1 MVEIKQMETRR
12 LLPCRGMSLALKRT
26 PLVMGIVNVTPD
38 SFSDGGE
45 FLAVD
50 KAIEHARRLA
60 EEGAD
65 IIDIGGESTRPG
77 SDPVPADE
85 EMNRVLPVVEALVP
99 ETRIPISIDT
109 RKPEVARAALEAGCH
124 IVNDVSAC
132 ADGTMA
138 EVIAAFDVPVVIMH
152 MRGDPKT
159 MQVNP
164 RYEDVVSEV
173 KEFLR
178 ERAER
183 LIAAGVK
190 EDRIIIDPG
199 IGFGKRFRDNLE
211 LIKNIAQIRS
221 LGYPVLVGASRKRF
235 LGEVLDAE
243 VDERLYGSLAVAAHC
258 YFAGV
263 DIIRVHDVRAT
274 REILAVLDA
283 LSHPEDYSAEW

>member
-1 MVEIKQMETRR
+1 
-12 LLPCRGMSLALKRT
+12 
-26 PLVMGIVNVTPD
+26 
-38 SFSDGGE
+38 
-45 FLAVD
+45 
-50 KAIEHARRLA
+50 
-60 EEGAD
+60 
-65 IIDIGGESTRPG
+65 
-77 SDPVPADE
+77 
-85 EMNRVLPVVEALVP
+85 
-99 ETRIPISIDT
+99 
-109 RKPEVARAALEAGCH
+109 
-124 IVNDVSAC
+124 
-132 ADGTMA
+132 
-138 EVIAAFDVPVVIMH
+138 MH

-164 RYEDVVSEV
+164 RYGDVVSEV